1 LSLVYSNATD
11 ALIFGLLVN
20 ARLFVLARAGDFQ
33 GIFRMSEEGNN
44 PAPAG
49 GENGTGETKAAALT
63 VVAQFIKDLSFENP
77 MGPAK
82 ANIRPQVDMS
92 VDIEA
97 KPMEHE
103 LFEVA
108 LKLRVSAKHEDKP
121 AFLLELVYAGLFV
134 LHNIPEQ
141 IHNQIL
147 LIEAPHLLFPFAR
160 RIVADVVRDGGL
172 PTLMIEPIDFAAL
185 YQARLEEM
193 KKQQQAVSGSAAAP
207 N

>member
-1 LSLVYSNATD
+1 
-11 ALIFGLLVN
+11 
-20 ARLFVLARAGDFQ
+20 
-33 GIFRMSEEGNN
+33 MSEEGNN
-44 PAPAG
+44 PAPAD

-77 MGPAK
+77 MGPVK

-97 KPMEHE
+97 KPMERE

-108 LKLRVSAKHEDKP
+108 LKLRVTAKHEDKP

-141 IHNQIL
+141 VHNQVL

-172 PTLMIEPIDFAAL
+172 PTLMIEPIDFASL
-185 YQARLEEM
+185 YQARIEEM